1 MATIPDMDPY
11 SILAEFGRDLCF
23 DGTIAVQR
31 LLPFG
36 TEQEVR
42 DEVHKQIQE
51 LWSRGGIFMGPSYCI
66 QPGVPMRNILGVYE
80 ELKAV

>member
-36 TEQEVR
+36 AEQEVR
-42 DEVHKQIQE
+42 DEVRKQIQE
-51 LWSRGGIFMGPSYCI
+51 LWSRGAASSWARATASNRACRCGTSWGC
-66 QPGVPMRNILGVYE
+66 MRS
-80 ELKAV
+80 